1 MSVGVT
7 VVWLDW
13 VGVVPVGVL
22 VGSLLS
28 SMNIDAV
35 LLTVLLLPAFAL
47 TDHFTVHVELAGPF
61 VKDT

>member
-47 TDHFTVHVELAGPF
+47 TVNFTVPVELAGTL